1 MNSNIEEL
9 TWKVYNEGVEKAKSK
24 GTEIITEAKT
34 KAQNIIQEAEKK
46 AKTIIAIADK
56 KAEEKRIQHEAE
68 IKLSSR
74 QAIGVLKQKITDLI
88 IWEVISEPISGAFQ
102 DEKFVE
108 GLIGKLIDYW
118 TTYFG
123 KEERLE
129 ILLPEED
136 YTEVQKTLRG
146 KAQGLLQK
154 GVKIDFHGTMKD
166 GFHISP
172 EDGRF
177 KVSFTSD
184 DFENYFLYFF
194 KKTNILKSQALSWA
208 RALLCSSP
216 FSLFSVNNIS
226 L

>member
-1 MNSNIEEL
+1 MNSNIDEL
-9 TWKVYNEGVEKAKSK
+9 TRKVYSEGVEKAKTK
-24 GTEIITEAKT
+24 GTEIISEAKT
-34 KAQNIIQEAEKK
+34 KAQDIIKEAEKK
-46 AKTIIAIADK
+46 AKNIIANAEK

-74 QAIGVLKQKITDLI
+74 QAIAVLKQKITVLI
-88 IWEVISEPISGAFQ
+88 LWEVISEPISGAFQ

-108 GLIGKLIDYW
+108 GLVEKLINYW

-136 YTEVQKTLRG
+136 YAEVQNTLRG
-146 KAQGLLQK
+146 KAQELLQK
-154 GVKIDFHGTMKD
+154 GVKIHFHGTMKD
-166 GFHISP
+166 GFQISP

-184 DFENYFLYFF
+184 DFENYF
-194 KKTNILKSQALSWA
+194 KTFA
-208 RALLCSSP
+208 RPRTYALLYGDQA
-216 FSLFSVNNIS
+216 
-226 L
+226 